1 MKKLSWFVERIGK
14 KVFLNSKTDC
24 ICIKCQREKRVG
36 IYITNRMQAYY
47 LWQREKVST
56 VDRYLEKSNFKK

>member
-47 LWQREKVST
+47 LWQRGKVS
-56 VDRYLEKSNFKK
+56 